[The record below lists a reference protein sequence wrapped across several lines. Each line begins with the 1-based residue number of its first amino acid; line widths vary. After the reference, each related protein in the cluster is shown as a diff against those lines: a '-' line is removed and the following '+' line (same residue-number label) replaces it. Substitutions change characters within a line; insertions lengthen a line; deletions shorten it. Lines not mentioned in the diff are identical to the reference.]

1 MANTKVTKA
10 VLADDAVGLAQL
22 DITNDPSDGQA
33 LTASNDGAN
42 NYTLAWA
49 NNTVAGISSSAD
61 ATAITITSAEN
72 VGIGTTSPNAYSNV
86 TTLTIN
92 GTNQGLSLIHI

>member
-33 LTASNDGAN
+33 LTAEAVSDGYNLKWATISVSQTLTVVGRSSNTNITVTSGAIAVETRSGSN
-42 NYTLAWA
+42 
-49 NNTVAGISSSAD
+49 I
-61 ATAITITSAEN
+61 N
-72 VGIGTTSPNAYSNV
+72 VGV
-86 TTLTIN
+86 
-92 GTNQGLSLIHI
+92 